1 MKITISLSDRLIEE
15 LDELLSHNGR
25 HTRNRLIQKLLR
37 DSIAREKQMRVARL
51 YCNEK
56 KTLRQ
61 CAEIL
66 GVDLE
71 EMMDIL
77 RRLNIPL
84 DGGRFPQNKLALK
97 MLRQGRKRQP
107 LELSS

>member
-1 MKITISLSDRLIEE
+1 MKITISLSDRLVEE

-37 DSIAREKQMRVARL
+37 ESITREKQLRVAKL
-51 YCNEK
+51 YWEGK

-66 GVDLE
+66 GIDLE
-71 EMMDIL
+71 EMMDVL
-77 RRLNIPL
+77 CRFNIPL
-84 DGGRFPQNKLALK
+84 DGGRFPQNKFALK
-97 MLRQGRKRQP
+97 MLRQGRKSQP